1 MPVVRQKLHLSPCSN
16 FRGQLCGRHL
26 VVNSTGFH
34 LCQPSHFVVVPGV
47 LQVLSFEIL
56 RCPGQPMESRLQVPV
71 RCRRASKMR
80 RSSIFLELTALS
92 GATPI
97 CLSLPADFP
106 GVVID
111 GVPRL
116 PGAPRFPC
124 QRIARVP
131 PARGFEVLRPH
142 LKKMEIVGGT
152 VLVEPA
158 RRWSTSIS
166 HRDSITSRVVAKPL
180 DLWKRCNFSVGR
192 LHSTGDWAA
201 PTVSAIVAPRAPSG
215 FSLPTVVSRAV

>member
-1 MPVVRQKLHLSPCSN
+1 
-16 FRGQLCGRHL
+16 
-26 VVNSTGFH
+26 
-34 LCQPSHFVVVPGV
+34 
-47 LQVLSFEIL
+47 
-56 RCPGQPMESRLQVPV
+56 MESRLQVPV

-152 VLVEPA
+152 VLVEASETMEHVYLTPRQHYLA
-158 RRWSTSIS
+158 GRSEALSLTLADSGGVSESIF
-166 HRDSITSRVVAKPL
+166 HALPNMVR
-180 DLWKRCNFSVGR
+180 NFY
-192 LHSTGDWAA
+192 
-201 PTVSAIVAPRAPSG
+201 TVSAWPGHERNLMVPDFTADRCDRVAEGQDRFRIPCGSSGLELSRFIEIVCPECYD
-215 FSLPTVVSRAV
+215 

>member
-1 MPVVRQKLHLSPCSN
+1 MPLQLFQEQEQPFWQGPRQLVL
-16 FRGQLCGRHL
+16 RLDTLAELCPNGAVGGMV

-34 LCQPSHFVVVPGV
+34 LFQPSHFVVVPGV

-142 LKKMEIVGGT
+142 LKKMEIVRGNRAGRGQRDDG
-152 VLVEPA
+152 A
-158 RRWSTSIS
+158 RLS
-166 HRDSITSRVVAKPL
+166 HTATAL
-180 DLWKRCNFSVGR
+180 
-192 LHSTGDWAA
+192 
-201 PTVSAIVAPRAPSG
+201 PRGS
-215 FSLPTVVSRAV
+215 